1 MEKVT
6 YIKLFVDYLDAIEP
20 LGDAERGRLFTSLL
34 LYAKTGAVPQ
44 LGGNERFLFPMMKA
58 QIDRDI
64 TIFEDV
70 SKARSEAGKLGG
82 RPKNQ
87 TKAKK
92 AIAFSESK
100 KSKDKDKDKDKDK
113 EKDNTKE
120 KIPTESKRKRFENP
134 LLQEAFDGFAEM
146 RMAIKKPLTERAAD
160 MIISKLDKLSDSVN
174 AKDRYKIECLNQS
187 VLHNWQGVFEVNG
200 FIDDN
205 PKHDTSELDKID
217 SAYQK
222 YLTEHRDEPFSQRM
236 TMNEFYE
243 KWVNGHA

>member
-1 MEKVT
+1 MGKVT
-6 YIKLFVDYLDAIEP
+6 YIKLFIDYLDAIES

-34 LYAKTGAVPQ
+34 LYAKTGTVPQ

-64 TIFEDV
+64 TTFEEV
-70 SKARSEAGKLGG
+70 SNARSEAGKLGG

-100 KSKDKDKDKDKDK
+100 KSKDKDKDKD
-113 EKDNTKE
+113 KDNTKE

-146 RMAIKKPLTERAAD
+146 RMAIKKPLTERATD
-160 MIISKLDKLSDSVN
+160 MIISKLDKLSDGVN

-187 VLHNWQGVFEVNG
+187 VLHNWQGLFEVND
-200 FIDDN
+200 FIDDK
-205 PKHDTSELDKID
+205 PKRDTSELDKID
-217 SAYQK
+217 SAYQQ
-222 YLTEHRDEPFSQRM
+222 YLSEHRDEPFSQRL
-236 TMNEFYE
+236 TMSEFYE
-243 KWVNGHA
+243 EWVNGHA

>member
-64 TIFEDV
+64 TIFDEV

-100 KSKDKDKDKDKDK
+100 KSKDKDKD
-113 EKDNTKE
+113 KDNTKE

-187 VLHNWQGVFEVNG
+187 VLNNWQGLFEVKD
-200 FIDDN
+200 FTDD
-205 PKHDTSELDKID
+205 PSDTSQLEGLDE
-217 SAYQK
+217 AYRS
-222 YLTEHRDEPFSQRM
+222 YLEKHREEPFSQRM
-236 TMNEFYE
+236 TMSEFYE